1 MVNAL
6 HLAEKGDFTP
16 MGGKM
21 SKWMD
26 HVLGPNFRH
35 YGHTDNW
42 TPAINLCEHERYYCV
57 VVDLAGVQAAKIDLR
72 AEGGVLVLAGDRAM
86 PSEPKSVGNV
96 RLHLME
102 IDQGPFHREIQ
113 LPEGVDVDAIEAFY
127 RNGYLWIR
135 IPKTS

>member
-6 HLAEKGDFTP
+6 HLGKKDDFTP
-16 MGGKM
+16 TGRRM

-26 HVLGPNFRH
+26 QVLGPGFHH

-42 TPAINLCEHERYYCV
+42 APAINLCEHEKFYCV
-57 VVDLAGVQAAKIDLR
+57 VVDLAGVQAGEIDLR
-72 AEGGVLVLAGDRAM
+72 AEAGVLVLAGDRAM
-86 PSEPKSVGNV
+86 PSESKDCGHV

-102 IDQGPFHREIQ
+102 IDHGPFEREIQ
-113 LPEGVDVDAIEAFY
+113 LPEEVDIDAIEAFY
-127 RNGYLWIR
+127 RNGFLWIR